1 MPYSLIQQVIL
12 LPLALL
18 VLSSDLANA
27 EDYPAQSPLPT
38 GQSSES
44 LLLIESIN
52 KHFNTHFSY
61 KPDRDDLWLT
71 REAFIN
77 RGGGDCE
84 DFALAKYQSLM
95 EAGMPASDFRFV
107 YAYQK
112 SSGSA
117 HIALIHQPSSKVLDS
132 LTSDTASMRQR
143 IDLKERFRFSGTGF
157 YPTNTQNL
165 SRAELKT
172 LQQWQAIIRRTE
184 ALALRN
190 LARSQIHPIRKNDAL

>member
-12 LPLALL
+12 LPLTLLALTL
-18 VLSSDLANA
+18 VPAKA
-27 EDYPAQSPLPT
+27 EDYPTQTTLSV
-38 GQSSES
+38 GQPSES

-52 KHFNTHFSY
+52 KHYNTYFSY

-107 YAYQK
+107 YAYQNT
-112 SSGSA
+112 SGIP

-143 IDLKERFRFSGTGF
+143 TDLKEQFRFTGTGF

-190 LARSQIHPIRKNDAL
+190 LARSQTHPIRKNDAL